1 MDASLPVI
9 ADGLKMWSL
18 RVNQEKT
25 EWIHISRSSRDWH
38 HSKQLGSLLGEDEDL
53 KRRISQASQA
63 YGRMYSLWLRRQIVP
78 AVIRLRLCNA
88 IVLPTLLYNCET
100 WGLPTSVLTRLD
112 TLDMVSILPCTLNR
126 TLLVPSSQNTVQ
138 MLSFGRSEGQSN
150 VCTQRYDLRFFWWI
164 FSTFKRLLRRPRTA
178 GPTIAHE

>member
-1 MDASLPVI
+1 MESAHFPVI
-9 ADGLKMWSL
+9 PPSCAERHATVVMFSHGDHPSKSKLFTHRTKKEIAVEL
-18 RVNQEKT
+18 QQTVNEKV
-25 EWIHISRSSRDWH
+25 SSQPFRRRACPFSYSYPDLASH
-38 HSKQLGSLLGEDEDL
+38 LLGNEEST
-53 KRRISQASQA
+53 I
-63 YGRMYSLWLRRQIVP
+63 
-78 AVIRLRLCNA
+78 
-88 IVLPTLLYNCET
+88 
-100 WGLPTSVLTRLD
+100 
-112 TLDMVSILPCTLNR
+112 DMVSILPCTLNR